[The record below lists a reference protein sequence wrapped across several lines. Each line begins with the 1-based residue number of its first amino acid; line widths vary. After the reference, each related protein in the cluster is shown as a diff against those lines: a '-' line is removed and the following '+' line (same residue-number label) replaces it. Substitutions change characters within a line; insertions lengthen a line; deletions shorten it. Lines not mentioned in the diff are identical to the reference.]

1 METKREYFL
10 SHSPIDFQ
18 FAQNSKD
25 FVVDEIPLYEW
36 SGEGEHLILKLR
48 KRNIT
53 TWEMVG
59 IIAKIAGIERRE
71 IGYAGL
77 KDKNAMTMQYIS
89 LPKKYESKFDDFN
102 EKSIS
107 ILERHYHSNKLK
119 LGHLKGNKFFI
130 RLKKVNP
137 TSASM
142 IDGAIEQIKEFG
154 IPNFFGFQRF
164 GSNGDNYKVG
174 KDIIDGKS
182 KMRDKTKKR
191 LFINAYQSNLFNG
204 WLSER
209 IKLSR
214 VVNEFNEDELPAVF
228 KSLDIDLEFPEVL
241 KAQKHPFKL
250 LLGDILLHYPFGKG
264 FPLIK
269 DEFQDGIER
278 FASRDVVPSGLLI
291 GKRAKRVES
300 DALIYEKKFIEEE
313 ISVVDG
319 ERRYAWIFPENLEG
333 KYRESDFWFEL
344 NFFLP
349 KGSYAT
355 TLLEEIAKRDIK

>member
-1 METKREYFL
+1 MESKKEYFL
-10 SHSPIDFQ
+10 NHSPIEFQ
-18 FAQNSKD
+18 FVQNSKD

-36 SGEGEHLILKLR
+36 SGVGEHLILKIR

-53 TWEMVG
+53 TWEMVS
-59 IIAKIAGIERRE
+59 IIAKIAGIDRRD

-89 LPKKYESKFDDFN
+89 LPKKYEDKFENLD

-107 ILERHYHSNKLK
+107 ILEKHYHSNKIK

-142 IDGAIEQIKEFG
+142 IEGALNKIG
-154 IPNFFGFQRF
+154 DLGMPNFFGFQRF
-164 GSNGDNYKVG
+164 GMNGDNYKVG
-174 KDIIDGKS
+174 QEIIAGKS
-182 KMRDKTKKR
+182 KMRDKTKRR
-191 LFINAYQSNLFNG
+191 LFINSYQSHLFNN
-204 WLSER
+204 WLSDR

-214 VVNEFNEDELPAVF
+214 VVEEFSLEELPAVF
-228 KSLDIDLEFPEVL
+228 KSLNLDFEYPEVL
-241 KAQKHPFKL
+241 KNQPHPFKL
-250 LLGDILLHYPFGKG
+250 LMGDILLHYPYGKG

-269 DEFQDGIER
+269 EEFEEGVSR
-278 FASRDVVPSGLLI
+278 FGKRDSVPSGILV
-291 GKRAKRVES
+291 GKRAKRVSS
-300 DALIYEKKFIEEE
+300 DSLLYEEKILEDVT
-313 ISVVDG
+313 IVDG
-319 ERRYAWIFPENLEG
+319 ERRYAWVFPENIEG
-333 KYRESDFWFEL
+333 KYRESDFWYEL

-355 TLLEEIAKRDIK
+355 TLLEEIAKRDIR

>member
-1 METKREYFL
+1 MNSKREYFL
-10 SHSPIDFQ
+10 NHSAIDFQ

-36 SGEGEHLILKLR
+36 SGVGEHLILKIR

-53 TWEMVG
+53 TWEMIS
-59 IIAKIAGIERRE
+59 IIANIAGIERRDV
-71 IGYAGL
+71 GYAGL

-89 LPKKYESKFDDFN
+89 LPKKYEDKFENFN
-102 EKSIS
+102 EKSIT
-107 ILERHYHSNKLK
+107 ILEKHYHSNKIK
-119 LGHLKGNKFFI
+119 LGHLKGNKFFV

-142 IDGAIEQIKEFG
+142 ISGVLEKITEFG

-164 GSNGDNYKVG
+164 GMNGDNYKVG
-174 KDIIDGKS
+174 KEIIDGKS

-191 LFINAYQSNLFNG
+191 LFINSYQSHLFNN

-209 IKLSR
+209 LKLSR
-214 VVNEFNEDELPAVF
+214 LVSEFSIEELPAVF
-228 KSLDIDLEFPEVL
+228 KDLDLEFENPEL
-241 KAQKHPFKL
+241 LQNQPHPFKL

-264 FPLIK
+264 FGLIK
-269 DEFQDGIER
+269 EEFSEGVER
-278 FASRDVVPSGLLI
+278 FSKRDSVPSGILV
-291 GKRAKRVES
+291 GKRAKRVS
-300 DALIYEKKFIEEE
+300 DDSLLYEEKILEDVT
-313 ISVVDG
+313 IVDG
-319 ERRYAWIFPENLEG
+319 ERRYAWIFPDNIEG

-355 TLLEEIAKRDIK
+355 TFIEEIAKRNIK